1 MSVAESN
8 LGQADCYL
16 QVCECVCVSVSY
28 LQEIPKYYSS
38 VSHFF
43 FVSITILET
52 MLVIVIVT
60 YSYSYNLTAK
70 FVFVSQNCGRSAF
83 GIFHMCVI

>member
-28 LQEIPKYYSS
+28 LQEIPN
-38 VSHFF
+38 
-43 FVSITILET
+43 TILQC
-52 MLVIVIVT
+52 VT
-60 YSYSYNLTAK
+60 LLFCFNHHFGNNVSYNLTAK